1 MACSNCGYSG
11 AYSSHGCPNCNAGGR
26 ASYSVEQAQSDRNAG
41 YEFGYAVVSG
51 IFWLLD
57 NRYLSYVW
65 FWLIWVIASA
75 VIGQQSGFIS
85 EDWLDRPFAFDVV
98 GVLLPIAIAIA
109 FREQIPRIMKWV
121 WLGLIVS
128 LAGLAIL
135 KLVGDGEPAE
145 HANPVTLSAEDSSA
159 ARAAAV
165 REALDETAD
174 SEITFIAPGSDDAPR
189 VIFEGVDLRLCE
201 IDDPGTAAC
210 QRYCATLEVD
220 DRPRWCN

>member
-26 ASYSVEQAQSDRNAG
+26 ASYSVEQAHSDRNAG
-41 YEFGYAVVSG
+41 YEFGYAVTSG
-51 IFWLLD
+51 IIWLLD
-57 NRYLSYVW
+57 NRYLSYFW
-65 FWLIWVIASA
+65 FWLVWVIASA
-75 VIGQQSGFIS
+75 VIGQRSGFIS
-85 EDWLDRPFAFDVV
+85 EDWLGRPFAFDVF
-98 GVLLPIAIAIA
+98 GVILPIALAII
-109 FREQIPRIMKWV
+109 FRKQIPRIMKWV

-135 KLVGDGEPAE
+135 KLVGEPAQQ
-145 HANPVTLSAEDSSA
+145 ANTVTLPAENSA
-159 ARAAAV
+159 AAGAAAV
-165 REALDETAD
+165 REALDETAN

-201 IDDPGTAAC
+201 IDDPNMAAC